1 MKKCHIS
8 LLSPSGSD
16 VLLFREKLIYILIHF
31 LCKLIAKKHWGSHS
45 TVCWPYC
52 TIFIGLIRKK
62 ILICCHM
69 YCLYWSAHQLTKFF
83 YIFPINS
90 KEHSALKDNVQLIC
104 FWFFSRVLN
113 SRLNCLSWKI
123 NHALQESL
131 LNKIVFLPRD
141 SKNLSYTICGSSYRK
156 MFFCIIRGHQVA
168 FVRYNHINTILI
180 YGFAMLWASTTYLKE
195 ITIMK

>member
-1 MKKCHIS
+1 MYDFYRFDKEKDS
-8 LLSPSGSD
+8 YLLSY
-16 VLLFREKLIYILIHF
+16 VL
-31 LCKLIAKKHWGSHS
+31 S
-45 TVCWPYC
+45 
-52 TIFIGLIRKK
+52 
-62 ILICCHM
+62 ILIC
-69 YCLYWSAHQLTKFF
+69 SSINEV

-90 KEHSALKDNVQLIC
+90 KEHSALKDNVKLIC

-141 SKNLSYTICGSSYRK
+141 SKNLSYTICGFSYRK

-180 YGFAMLWASTTYLKE
+180 YGFAMLWASTTSILKRNNDYE
-195 ITIMK
+195 IKLMILS